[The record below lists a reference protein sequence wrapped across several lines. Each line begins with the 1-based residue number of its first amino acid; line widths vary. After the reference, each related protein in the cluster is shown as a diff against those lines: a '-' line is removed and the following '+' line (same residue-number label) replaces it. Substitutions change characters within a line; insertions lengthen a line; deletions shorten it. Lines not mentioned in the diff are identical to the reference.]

1 MMPFFSL
8 IGIEGY
14 DKALDFDDSYKFWDS
29 SALMCMATNLQMI
42 FYANKQNDILVK
54 LLLNEKETTI
64 PLLKHTIPHYYKWSE
79 LKKYFL
85 SRIAQ

>member
-1 MMPFFSL
+1 
-8 IGIEGY
+8 
-14 DKALDFDDSYKFWDS
+14 
-29 SALMCMATNLQMI
+29 MATNLQMI